1 MSRKADGAPAVDAPA
16 TGVAAVDRALAI
28 LAVFEHA
35 TGPLTLGDI
44 ARGAALYKSTA
55 LRLLASLVRHRLVVR
70 LHDGRYQVGPAVYRL
85 GSRFERTLRIEEHA
99 SPILQKLAAL
109 TGESVALY
117 ARQGEH
123 RLCLLRVES
132 ARSIRHTINVGELR
146 PLSIGASGSILLH
159 FANGSAE
166 TPVAAFAELPAM
178 VLGTQDP
185 ELAGMAMPIFGI
197 GDTLVCALSISGPMT
212 RFDAEF
218 LASSTRLIIAAA
230 TELTARLGG
239 DPIVF
244 EALRNGGAD
253 WVQLTHA

>member
-1 MSRKADGAPAVDAPA
+1 MSRKTEGDESAPAG
-16 TGVAAVDRALAI
+16 GVAAVDRALTI

-35 TGPLTLGDI
+35 AGPLTLGDI
-44 ARGAALYKSTA
+44 ARGAALYKSTT
-55 LRLLASLVRHRLVVR
+55 LRLLASLLRHRLIVR
-70 LHDGRYQVGPAVYRL
+70 MDDGRYQVGPALYRL
-85 GSRFERTLRIEEHA
+85 GSRFERSLCIEEHA
-99 SPILQKLAAL
+99 SPILQELAAL

-132 ARSIRHTINVGELR
+132 ARAIRHTIDVGELR
-146 PLSIGASGSILLH
+146 PLAIGASGAVLQR

-166 TPVAAFAELPAM
+166 TPAPEFVTLPAM

-212 RFDAEF
+212 RFDSEF
-218 LASSTRLIIAAA
+218 LANSTRLIISAA

-239 DPIVF
+239 DAQAF
-244 EALRNGGAD
+244 SALSSRRD
-253 WVQLTHA
+253 